1 VGSNPTLSAMVY
13 RIVRLIVVGAVA
25 CAMLSIEASPVQA
38 ACSNTYVV
46 KQGDSWWRIAAKS
59 NTTLKKVLMLN
70 SAKQS
75 TRIMPGDQVCIP
87 AVVNPSAKPPKN
99 DFTKAEVIQ
108 FIRDAWPD
116 QLEERALAIAHRE
129 SKFNPSA
136 LSGSKCCY
144 GLFQIYYRWH
154 TSWLPNVGITN
165 PSQMFDPRLNAAA
178 AFRLYQSNGWGPWE

>member
-1 VGSNPTLSAMVY
+1 MVH
-13 RIVRLIVVGAVA
+13 RIARLIVVGAVA
-25 CAMLSIEASPVQA
+25 CATVSIVAPPVQA
-38 ACSNTYVV
+38 ACLNTYVV

-59 NTTLKKVLMLN
+59 NTTVKKVLKLN

-75 TRIMPGDQVCIP
+75 TRILPGDQVCIP
-87 AVVNPSAKPPKN
+87 AVASPAAKPPKN

-116 QLEERALAIAHRE
+116 HLEERALAIAERE
-129 SKFNPSA
+129 SRFNPAA

-154 TSWLPNVGITN
+154 TTWLPNVGITH
-165 PSQMFDPRLNAAA
+165 PRHMFDPRLNAAA
-178 AFRLYQSNGWGPWE
+178 AYRLYQRNGWGPWE